1 MTITWDWTRSL
12 FWGWSEELLIKSCC
26 LLCWFSLSTFYL
38 SCSILKRSR
47 DVKLLRSLLS
57 DVLSFAVFL
66 GLTNF
71 SVWEL
76 SLVFLFWKYWLL
88 YLEFS
93 IISLMIVPLLQTFLH
108 FLGIQFHRLNY
119 WLTPCFRYLIKFVF
133 VRFFLEHI

>member
-12 FWGWSEELLIKSCC
+12 FWGWSEELLIKSSC
-26 LLCWFSLSTFYL
+26 LLYWFSLSPFSL
-38 SCSILKRSR
+38 SSSILKRSR

-76 SLVFLFWKYWLL
+76 SLLFLFWKYWLL
-88 YLEFS
+88 RLEFS
-93 IISLMIVPLLQTFLH
+93 IISLMIVPLLQTSFFRNSISSIKLLINAL
-108 FLGIQFHRLNY
+108 FSLFDKI
-119 WLTPCFRYLIKFVF
+119 CFC
-133 VRFFLEHI
+133 

>member
-12 FWGWSEELLIKSCC
+12 FWGWSEELLIKSSC
-26 LLCWFSLSTFYL
+26 LLCWFSLSSFSL
-38 SCSILKRSR
+38 SSSILKRSR

-76 SLVFLFWKYWLL
+76 SLLFLFWKYWLL

-93 IISLMIVPLLQTFLH
+93 IISLMIVPLLQTSFFRNSISSIKLLINAL
-108 FLGIQFHRLNY
+108 FSLFDKI
-119 WLTPCFRYLIKFVF
+119 CFC
-133 VRFFLEHI
+133 

>member
-12 FWGWSEELLIKSCC
+12 FWGWSEELLIKSSC
-26 LLCWFSLSTFYL
+26 LLCWFSLL
-38 SCSILKRSR
+38 SFSLSSSILKRSR

-76 SLVFLFWKYWLL
+76 SLLFLFWKYWLL

-93 IISLMIVPLLQTFLH
+93 IISLMIVPLLQTSFFRNSISSIKLLINAL
-108 FLGIQFHRLNY
+108 FSLFDKI
-119 WLTPCFRYLIKFVF
+119 CFC
-133 VRFFLEHI
+133 

>member
-12 FWGWSEELLIKSCC
+12 FWGWFEELLIKSSC
-26 LLCWFSLSTFYL
+26 LLCWFSLSSFSL
-38 SCSILKRSR
+38 SSSILKRSR

-76 SLVFLFWKYWLL
+76 SLLFLFWKYWLL

-93 IISLMIVPLLQTFLH
+93 IISLMIVPLLQTSFFRNSISSIKLLINAL
-108 FLGIQFHRLNY
+108 FSLFDKI
-119 WLTPCFRYLIKFVF
+119 CFC
-133 VRFFLEHI
+133 

>member
-12 FWGWSEELLIKSCC
+12 FWGWSEELLIKSSC
-26 LLCWFSLSTFYL
+26 LLCWFSLSSFSL
-38 SCSILKRSR
+38 SSSILKRSR

-57 DVLSFAVFL
+57 DDLSFAVFL

-76 SLVFLFWKYWLL
+76 SLLFLFWKYWLL

-93 IISLMIVPLLQTFLH
+93 IISLMIVPLLQTSF
-108 FLGIQFHRLNY
+108 
-119 WLTPCFRYLIKFVF
+119 FRNSISSIKLLINALFSLFDKIVF